1 MRKAIVSFNTATRF
15 ADKLAS
21 TIGPEFTFQPAL
33 CDPIANTHA
42 AMRKAGYSL
51 AAIIRYT
58 TNDTDIFGF
67 HYINYIALRYTFDC
81 HNDITIT
88 FGDIADNLSGISCQQ
103 LNRDR
108 GI

>member
-21 TIGPEFTFQPAL
+21 TIGPEFTFQPVL

-51 AAIIRYT
+51 AAILEYS
-58 TNDTDIFGF
+58 TNDTDKYGF
-67 HYINYIALRYTFDC
+67 RYINRIALRYTLGY
-81 HNDITIT
+81 HNDITVT
-88 FGDIADNLSGISCQQ
+88 FGDTADNLSGISCQQ
-103 LNRDR
+103 LNRER